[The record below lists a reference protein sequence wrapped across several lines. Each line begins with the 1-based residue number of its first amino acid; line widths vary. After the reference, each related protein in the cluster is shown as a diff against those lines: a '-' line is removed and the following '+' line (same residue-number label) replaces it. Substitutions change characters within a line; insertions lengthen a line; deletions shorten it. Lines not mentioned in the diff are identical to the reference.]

1 MNILSLEN
9 VSKNYGFR
17 PLFESVTLG
26 LEDRDKIG
34 IIGANGSGKTTL
46 LKIIAGVEE
55 PDTGRVTRAKGK
67 SLAYLSQN
75 PPYDENLTVLETIF
89 ASSSGIMQT
98 IRDYEDVCHEVAA
111 GRHDAA
117 TLQRMSD
124 LQHELE
130 EGGGWEIETNARSV
144 LTKLDITDTHA
155 KMGALSGGQRK
166 RVALAHE
173 LIFKPDILIL
183 DEPTNHL
190 DADTIEWLEDYL
202 RRYTGVLLL
211 VTHDRYFL
219 DRVTDRIFEIDRG
232 AVQNFNGNYAYY
244 LEKKAEQETL
254 REVEGHKREQLIKKE
269 LAWLRRGAKART
281 RKSKHRIEAAH
292 ALMAQPKEQAKG
304 EVDIATGSKRLG
316 SKVIEL
322 NGVSKSY
329 GDNTLIEDFTYLV
342 KRDDRIGIIG
352 ANGSGKTTLLD
363 MITGRVAPDKGEIE
377 IGQTVHIGYYDQE
390 SRALNDEQRVIDYI
404 RDIAEYVTTNE
415 GVQITAGKMLERFLF
430 TPAQQY
436 AVIGNLSGGERRRLY
451 LLRILMGS
459 PNVLLLD
466 EPTNDLDIPTLIALE
481 QYLDDFPGA
490 LIVVSHDRYF
500 LDRTIDKV
508 FRFTQGGNVRE
519 YAGDYTAY
527 LEAELASPSRTTP
540 SDQSGGHPS
549 SNQEASRAPN
559 SPPVSGASADGVVSS
574 DSPPVLGGVAAT
586 SADGVVSSESPPV
599 LGGVAAASADGV
611 VPVAG
616 TRAPNPKAKKLT
628 FKENRELE
636 ALESRI
642 AETESRLPE
651 IENELAASAT
661 DAARVHELFLE
672 QQRLNSQLEIDL
684 TRWTELAERVDG

>member
-17 PLFESVTLG
+17 PLFEGVTLG

-46 LKIIAGVEE
+46 LRIIAGLEE
-55 PDTGRVTRAKGK
+55 PDTGRVVRAKGK
-67 SLAYLSQN
+67 TLAYLSQN
-75 PPYDENLTVLETIF
+75 PPFDDKLTVLETIF
-89 ASSSGIMQT
+89 ASSKGVMQT
-98 IRDYEDVCHEVAA
+98 IRDYEAACHDLAA
-111 GRHDAA
+111 GAHDAA
-117 TLQRMSD
+117 LLERVSE
-124 LQHELE
+124 LQHELDIN
-130 EGGGWEIETNARSV
+130 GGWEIEANARAV
-144 LTKLDITDTHA
+144 LTRLDITDTHA
-155 KMGALSGGQRK
+155 LMGTLSGGQRK

-219 DRVTDRIFEIDRG
+219 DRVTDRIFEVDRG
-232 AVQNFNGNYAYY
+232 DVQSFNGNYAYY
-244 LEKKAEQETL
+244 LEKKAEQDEL
-254 REVEGHKREQLIKKE
+254 RAVEGHKREQLIKKE

-292 ALMAQPKEQAKG
+292 TLMAQPKEQAKG
-304 EVDIATGSKRLG
+304 EVDIAIGSKRLG
-316 SKVIEL
+316 SKVIEML
-322 NGVSKSY
+322 GVSKSY
-329 GDNTLIEDFTYLV
+329 DTAKLIDNFTYLL

-363 MITGRVAPDKGEIE
+363 MITGRVAPDEGEID
-377 IGQTVHIGYYDQE
+377 IGQTVHVGYYDQE
-390 SRALNDEQRVIDYI
+390 SRELNDDQRVIDYI
-404 RDIAEYVTTNE
+404 RDVAEYVTTNE

-430 TPAQQY
+430 TPAAQY

-481 QYLDDFPGA
+481 EYLDDFAGT

-500 LDRTIDKV
+500 LDRTIENV
-508 FRFTQGGNVRE
+508 FRFEPGGHVRE

-527 LEAELASPSRTTP
+527 LEARER
-540 SDQSGGHPS
+540 
-549 SNQEASRAPN
+549 EE
-559 SPPVSGASADGVVSS
+559 
-574 DSPPVLGGVAAT
+574 
-586 SADGVVSSESPPV
+586 SESKEPEPTV
-599 LGGVAAASADGV
+599 KKAEPKSEAAADK
-611 VPVAG
+611 
-616 TRAPNPKAKKLT
+616 PKPKKLS
-628 FKENRELE
+628 FKETRELE
-636 ALESRI
+636 ALETSI
-642 AETESRLPE
+642 AAAEARLPE
-651 IENELAASAT
+651 IDRELTLAAS
-661 DAARVHELFLE
+661 DAGKVHELFVE
-672 QQRLNSQLEIDL
+672 QQKLSEQLETDMM
-684 TRWTELAERVDG
+684 RWAELADRVE

>member
-1 MNILSLEN
+1 MNIVSLEN
-9 VSKNYGFR
+9 VSKNYGFK
-17 PLFESVTLG
+17 PLFENVTLG
-26 LEDRDKIG
+26 LEDRDKVG
-34 IIGANGSGKTTL
+34 IIGANGSGKTTFL
-46 LKIIAGVEE
+46 RILAGVEE
-55 PDTGRVTRAKGK
+55 PDTGRVVRAKGM

-98 IRDYEDVCHEVAA
+98 IRDYEAVCHDLAA
-111 GRHDAA
+111 GNHDAA
-117 TLQRMSD
+117 LLQRMSD

-130 EGGGWEIETNARSV
+130 MNGGWDIEANARAV
-144 LTKLDITDTHA
+144 LTKLDITDTAA
-155 KMGALSGGQRK
+155 KMGTLSGGQRK

-190 DADTIEWLEDYL
+190 DADTIEWLEAYL
-202 RRYTGVLLL
+202 ARYTRMLLL

-219 DRVTDRIFEIDRG
+219 DRVTDRIFEVDRG
-232 AVQNFNGNYAYY
+232 GIQSFSGNYAYY
-244 LEKKAEQETL
+244 LEKKAEQEEQ

-292 ALMAQPKEQAKG
+292 TLMAQPKEAAKQDD
-304 EVDIATGSKRLG
+304 DIAIGSKRLG
-316 SKVIEL
+316 SKVIEI

-329 GDNTLIEDFTYLV
+329 GSNTLIHDFSYLL

-363 MITGRVAPDKGEIE
+363 MITGRVTPDAGEIG

-390 SRALNDEQRVIDYI
+390 SRELNDEQRVIDYV

-466 EPTNDLDIPTLIALE
+466 EPTNDLDIPTLVALE
-481 QYLDDFPGA
+481 EYLDEFAGA

-500 LDRTIDKV
+500 LNRTIENV
-508 FRFTQGGNVRE
+508 FRFEPGGNVRE
-519 YAGDYTAY
+519 FAGDYTAY
-527 LEAELASPSRTTP
+527 LEAVERE
-540 SDQSGGHPS
+540 
-549 SNQEASRAPN
+549 EA
-559 SPPVSGASADGVVSS
+559 PVSSSQTVSS
-574 DSPPVLGGVAAT
+574 PHVSKGNVKPPTSDT
-586 SADGVVSSESPPV
+586 SAKP
-599 LGGVAAASADGV
+599 
-611 VPVAG
+611 
-616 TRAPNPKAKKLT
+616 KKLS
-628 FKENRELE
+628 FKETRELE
-636 ALESRI
+636 ELEKSI
-642 AETESRLPE
+642 AAAEVRMPE
-651 IENELAASAT
+651 IEKELKQAGS
-661 DAARVHELFLE
+661 DAGRVHELFSE
-672 QQRLNSQLEIDL
+672 QQSLESKLETDM
-684 TRWTELAERVDG
+684 TRWAVLAERSEIK

>member
-1 MNILSLEN
+1 MNIVSLEN

-17 PLFESVTLG
+17 PLFENVTIG
-26 LEDRDKIG
+26 LEERDKIG

-46 LKIIAGVEE
+46 LRIIAGVEV
-55 PDTGRVTRAKGK
+55 PDTGRVTRAKGQI
-67 SLAYLSQN
+67 LAYLSQN

-89 ASSSGIMQT
+89 ASSSGVMQT
-98 IRDYEDVCHEVAA
+98 IRDYEDVCHDLAA
-111 GRHDAA
+111 GKNDAA

-124 LQHELE
+124 LQHDLE
-130 EGGGWEIETNARSV
+130 INGGWEIEANARSV
-144 LTKLDITDTHA
+144 LTKLEITDTSA

-190 DADTIEWLEDYL
+190 DADTIEWLEAYL
-202 RRYTGVLLL
+202 ARYTGMLLL

-219 DRVTDRIFEIDRG
+219 DRVTDRIFEVDRET
-232 AVQNFNGNYAYY
+232 VQNFSGNYAFY

-281 RKSKHRIEAAH
+281 RKSKHRIAA
-292 ALMAQPKEQAKG
+292 AYTLMDAPKEPAKG
-304 EVDIATGSKRLG
+304 EVDIAIGSKRLG
-316 SKVIEL
+316 SKVVEIK
-322 NGVSKSY
+322 NVSKAYGEIKLIDDFSY
-329 GDNTLIEDFTYLV
+329 LL

-363 MITGRVAPDKGEIE
+363 MITGSVAPTSGEIE

-404 RDIAEYVTTNE
+404 RDVAEYITTNE

-430 TPAQQY
+430 EPVAQY

-481 QYLDDFPGA
+481 EYLDDFAGA

-500 LDRTIDKV
+500 LDRTIENV
-508 FRFTQGGNVRE
+508 FKFEPGGLVRE
-519 YAGDYTAY
+519 YAGDYSAY
-527 LEAELASPSRTTP
+527 LDAHERQEAERKSAETTALVGTE
-540 SDQSGGHPS
+540 S
-549 SNQEASRAPN
+549 
-559 SPPVSGASADGVVSS
+559 SS
-574 DSPPVLGGVAAT
+574 DRGSQPVRSGSNSDLALQT
-586 SADGVVSSESPPV
+586 ADK
-599 LGGVAAASADGV
+599 
-611 VPVAG
+611 
-616 TRAPNPKAKKLT
+616 PKSKKLS
-628 FKENRELE
+628 FKELREFE
-636 ALESRI
+636 AVEQRI
-642 AETESRLPE
+642 AETEKRLPD
-651 IENELAASAT
+651 IEREMVTAAS
-661 DAARVHELFLE
+661 DAGRVHELFIE
-672 QQRLNSQLEIDL
+672 QQKLNEELELDMI
-684 TRWTELAERVDG
+684 RWAELAERVAG